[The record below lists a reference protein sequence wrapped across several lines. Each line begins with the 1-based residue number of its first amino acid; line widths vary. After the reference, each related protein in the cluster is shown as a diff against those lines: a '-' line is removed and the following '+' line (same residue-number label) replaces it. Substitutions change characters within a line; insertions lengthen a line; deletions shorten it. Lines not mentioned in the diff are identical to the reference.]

1 MSNAEYRMSNVE
13 GGNSVNLMGLGREEG
28 VLNVERRMTNIEYRM
43 SKGECSED
51 DVVGRGRRSVECR
64 RGKIAN

>member
-28 VLNVERRMTNIEYRM
+28 VLNVERRMSNIECRR
-43 SKGECSED
+43 GECSED
-51 DVVGRGRRSVECR
+51 EVVGKGRRSVECR
-64 RGKIAN
+64 MGKIVNS